1 MNGTAPSR
9 GRAAALLLAIFLA
22 GAAAGA
28 AGLAL
33 SQRALGHEGRR
44 GRPLERLSRDLRLD
58 PAQRTEIGA
67 ILLRQR
73 ERMRPMFEETRQEI
87 RAVLRPD
94 QQARFDALPRPGGRR
109 LHRGKWRKSGPFA
122 P

>member
-1 MNGTAPSR
+1 VTATPSR
-9 GRAAALLLAIFLA
+9 GLAAALLLAVFLA
-22 GAAAGA
+22 GAGAGA

-33 SQRALGHEGRR
+33 GQRAFGHEGRR
-44 GRPLERLSRDLRLD
+44 SRPLERLSRELDLD
-58 PAQRTEIGA
+58 AAQRRQVRE

-73 ERMRPMFEETRQEI
+73 ERMRPLFEETRQEI
-87 RAVLRPD
+87 RAVLHPD

-109 LHRGKWRKSGPFA
+109 LRQDKWRKSTPFA

>member
-1 MNGTAPSR
+1 MRSR
-9 GRAAALLLAIFLA
+9 ALAAVLLLAVFLA
-22 GAAAGA
+22 GAVAGA

-33 SQRALGHEGRR
+33 GGRAFGHEGRR
-44 GRPLERLSRDLRLD
+44 GRPLERLSRELDLD
-58 PAQRTEIGA
+58 AAQRREVREI
-67 ILLRQR
+67 LRRQR

-94 QQARFDALPRPGGRR
+94 QQARFDALPRPGERPRR
-109 LHRGKWRKSGPFA
+109 HQNWRKTTSFA

>member
-1 MNGTAPSR
+1 VSPGTPSR
-9 GRAAALLLAIFLA
+9 GLAAALLLAVFLA
-22 GAAAGA
+22 GAGAGA

-33 SQRALGHEGRR
+33 GQRAFGHEGRR
-44 GRPLERLSRDLRLD
+44 GRPLERLSRELDLD
-58 PAQRTEIGA
+58 AAQRREIRD

-73 ERMRPMFEETRQEI
+73 ARMRPLFEETRQQI
-87 RAVLRPD
+87 RALLRPD

-109 LHRGKWRKSGPFA
+109 DRHRKWSKNGSFA

>member
-1 MNGTAPSR
+1 MRSR
-9 GRAAALLLAIFLA
+9 TRAASLLRAVFLA

-28 AGLAL
+28 AALAL
-33 SQRALGHEGRR
+33 GQRAFGHQGRR
-44 GRPLERLSRDLRLD
+44 GRPLERLSRDLDLD
-58 PAQRTEIGA
+58 PAQRRAIGG
-67 ILLRQR
+67 ILVRQR

-109 LHRGKWRKSGPFA
+109 LHRHKWRKSTPFA

>member
-1 MNGTAPSR
+1 MSDAAPSR
-9 GRAAALLLAIFLA
+9 GLAAALLLAVFLA
-22 GAAAGA
+22 GAIAGA

-33 SQRALGHEGRR
+33 GQRAFGHDGRR
-44 GRPLERLSRDLRLD
+44 GRPLERLSRELQLD
-58 PAQRTEIGA
+58 PAQRREIGA

-73 ERMRPMFEETRQEI
+73 ERMRPLFEETRQEI

-94 QQARFDALPRPGGRR
+94 QQARLDALPRPGGRR
-109 LHRGKWRKSGPFA
+109 PRHEKWRKSTPFA

>member
-1 MNGTAPSR
+1 V
-9 GRAAALLLAIFLA
+9 AAALLVAVFLA
-22 GAAAGA
+22 GAGAGA

-33 SQRALGHEGRR
+33 GQRAFGHEGRR
-44 GRPLERLSRDLRLD
+44 SRPLERLSGELQLD
-58 PAQRTEIGA
+58 AGQRREIGA

-73 ERMRPMFEETRQEI
+73 ERMRAMFEETRHEI

-94 QQARFDALPRPGGRR
+94 QQARFDALPRPGGHGLR
-109 LHRGKWRKSGPFA
+109 HGKWRKSTPFA

>member
-1 MNGTAPSR
+1 MSTGSPSR
-9 GRAAALLLAIFLA
+9 GLAAVLMVAVFLA

-33 SQRALGHEGRR
+33 GQRAFGGEGGRR
-44 GRPLERLSRDLRLD
+44 GRPLEHLSRELRLD
-58 PAQRTEIGA
+58 PAQRREIGV
-67 ILLRQR
+67 ILVRQR

-109 LHRGKWRKSGPFA
+109 RLRTFA